1 MSMRARVEAYLAM
14 RRSLGFRLEVE
25 GRMLLNFAD
34 SLDRSGQTTV
44 TVAAALAW
52 ATESEA
58 VSAAH
63 QARRLAVVRL
73 FARHLATL
81 DPSCQ
86 IPPPD
91 LLPARSV
98 RPTPYI
104 YSGEEIAALVHAAG
118 TIASPMHAATTQAV
132 IGLIAASGLRLG
144 EALGLDRADIDL
156 DAAHLTVTGK
166 HEQPRL
172 IPLHATTVA
181 MLADYAARRDRH
193 CSAPATEG
201 FFATATG
208 RRPRQGGIRES
219 FAKLLIAAGIRPRPG
234 QRRPRIHDLRHT
246 FAVNTLIEWY
256 ESGVDV
262 AARMPVLSTF
272 LGHTGPEATYWY
284 LQATPELLA
293 LAAQRLEHCREPT
306 P

>member
-1 MSMRARVEAYLAM
+1 MSMRARVDAYLAM
-14 RRSLGFRLEVE
+14 RRSLGFKLEVE
-25 GRMLLNFAD
+25 GRMLLDFAD
-34 SLDRSGQTTV
+34 RLDRSGQTTV

-52 ATESEA
+52 ATESGE

-63 QARRLAVVRL
+63 QSRRLAVVRL
-73 FARHLATL
+73 FTRHLATL

-86 IPPPD
+86 IPQPG

-98 RPTPYI
+98 RPRPYI
-104 YSGEEIAALVHAAG
+104 YSHDEIAALIHAAG

-144 EALGLDRADIDL
+144 EALGLDLADIDFES
-156 DAAHLTVTGK
+156 AHLTVTGK
-166 HEQPRL
+166 NDQTRL

-181 MLADYAARRDRH
+181 MLADYAARRDRYH
-193 CSAPATEG
+193 PSSACG
-201 FFATATG
+201 SFFVTATG
-208 RRPRQGGIRES
+208 GRPRQGGIRES
-219 FAKLLIAAGIRPRPG
+219 FAKLLTAAGIRSGPG

-293 LAAQRLEHCREPT
+293 LAAKRLEHRQEPS